1 MEKINTYRLFHA
13 ANLQAFRAKGLKID
27 VNILFIKSNSNFE
40 RQFAG
45 ARDNR
50 SFVNRLT
57 DGASDYY
64 YIYRAAWPDDEFLI
78 RASDSPALCWPRR
91 WLRGWD
97 FCFCFPSPGHS
108 LCPAIFMH
116 GHLARK
122 FVGRWNISF
131 VLAVRQA
138 ALDYFAIAPPAM
150 LAQRK
155 SLWSASLGSLFLS
168 ALSAFSVR
176 RLGHA
181 FFHGPLKNS
190 ACPFR
195 ERESAAEPRSCLCL
209 PRVFLCVG
217 SAFQLTRATPI

>member
-1 MEKINTYRLFHA
+1 MLEFQASAKKLKIQIPSLQFYDSDQRIRNFRTKHFRNFRRSFNLQITYFRFQVEIWKFLIEKINTYRLFHA

-122 FVGRWNISF
+122 FVGR
-131 VLAVRQA
+131 
-138 ALDYFAIAPPAM
+138 
-150 LAQRK
+150 
-155 SLWSASLGSLFLS
+155 
-168 ALSAFSVR
+168 
-176 RLGHA
+176 
-181 FFHGPLKNS
+181 
-190 ACPFR
+190 
-195 ERESAAEPRSCLCL
+195 
-209 PRVFLCVG
+209 
-217 SAFQLTRATPI
+217 